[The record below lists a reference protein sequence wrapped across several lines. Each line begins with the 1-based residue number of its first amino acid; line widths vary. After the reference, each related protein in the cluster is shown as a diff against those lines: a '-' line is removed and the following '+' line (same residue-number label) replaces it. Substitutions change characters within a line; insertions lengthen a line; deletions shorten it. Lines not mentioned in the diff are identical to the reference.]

1 MNSDHSYNSP
11 SAGWFRPEQTL
22 QRHGLDLF
30 PEEDSYLYIEGSSLK
45 HQPCEKHLY
54 WCMALVGNAYGFS
67 SSRWNLLAGAENLV
81 LQFKEMLSEQ
91 LQVGVEGEGTR
102 QSGENRRVL
111 EARSLFTT

>member
-1 MNSDHSYNSP
+1 MCAWRAASP
-11 SAGWFRPEQTL
+11 PSLGGFARPLLPLSSPQTL

-54 WCMALVGNAYGFS
+54 WCMALVGAAYGFS

-81 LQFKEMLSEQ
+81 LQFREMLSEQ
-91 LQVGVEGEGTR
+91 LQVRIERSTVEH
-102 QSGENRRVL
+102 
-111 EARSLFTT
+111 

>member
-1 MNSDHSYNSP
+1 MKKVQLSP
-11 SAGWFRPEQTL
+11 SNVPPTSALTRRCRLLPGQTL

-30 PEEDSYLYIEGSSLK
+30 PEEDSYLYIEGTSLK

-91 LQVGVEGEGTR
+91 LQVGQME
-102 QSGENRRVL
+102 
-111 EARSLFTT
+111 